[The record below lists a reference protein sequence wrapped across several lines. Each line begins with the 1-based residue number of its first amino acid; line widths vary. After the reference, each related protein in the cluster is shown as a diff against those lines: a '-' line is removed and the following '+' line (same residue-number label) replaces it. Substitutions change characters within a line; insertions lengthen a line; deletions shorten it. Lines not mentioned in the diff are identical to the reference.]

1 MSKEIDVLNVS
12 KLIADCFIL
21 NKVDHYTGI
30 TAMMGVIA
38 MSIKAS
44 GASFDYYLKF
54 MHQGA
59 LEMRPLFDEED
70 ND

>member
-1 MSKEIDVLNVS
+1 MKKDVLNIS

-21 NKVDHYTGI
+21 NEVGHFTGI
-30 TAMMGVIA
+30 SAMMGLIA

-44 GASFDYYLKF
+44 GASFDSYLKF
-54 MHQGA
+54 MHAGA
-59 LEMRPLFDEED
+59 LEMRFLFDEED